1 MRVSGQHV
9 SRRQRASRVP
19 EITGVRLAPIG
30 GEAVLVNIS
39 ASGVLVECGTRVASS
54 TTVTVLFDGTFKP
67 ASVEGRVARCVV
79 ARIGS
84 DGLIRYHLG
93 IAFSHMIDFDVPEP
107 EVRPEQP
114 PASPPALP
122 DAVPPAAPPEARNR
136 W

>member
-1 MRVSGQHV
+1 VSGGHI

-54 TTVTVLFDGTFKP
+54 TAVTVFFDGTFKQ
-67 ASVEGRVARCVV
+67 ASAAGRVARCVV
-79 ARIGS
+79 ARIGA

-93 IAFSHMIDFDVPEP
+93 IAFNQMIDFDVPEP
-107 EVRPEQP
+107 EVVLDQP
-114 PASPPALP
+114 PASPPPLP
-122 DAVPPAAPPEARNR
+122 DAVPPAAPPEVRNR

>member
-1 MRVSGQHV
+1 VSGQPI

-19 EITGVRLAPIG
+19 EITGVRVTPIG
-30 GEAVLVNIS
+30 GEAMLVNIS

-54 TTVTVLFDGTFKP
+54 TAVTVSFDGTFKP
-67 ASVEGRVARCVV
+67 ASVNGRVARCVV

-93 IAFSHMIDFDVPEP
+93 IAFNHMIEFDVPEEDSPEPPPATPPLPPDAERPAASP
-107 EVRPEQP
+107 EVR
-114 PASPPALP
+114 
-122 DAVPPAAPPEARNR
+122 NR